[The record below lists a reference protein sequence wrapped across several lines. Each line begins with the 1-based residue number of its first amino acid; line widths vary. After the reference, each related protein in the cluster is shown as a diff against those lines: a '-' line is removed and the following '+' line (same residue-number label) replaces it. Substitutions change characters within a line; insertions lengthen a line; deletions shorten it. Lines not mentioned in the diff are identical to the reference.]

1 MYVYK
6 YDYRLLGAKL
16 LNERVCPS
24 VNHSET
30 HSVTVILPNIS
41 KNNVRRT
48 YCTKNKICMLILSMF
63 YVSSHFKVV
72 YRYKG
77 ITHPRRYL
85 SKNPFT

>member
-16 LNERVCPS
+16 LYERVCPS

-48 YCTKNKICMLILSMF
+48 YCTKNKICMLILSMSTLRLCIVIR
-63 YVSSHFKVV
+63 VSPIPDATCQKIPSPDF
-72 YRYKG
+72 
-77 ITHPRRYL
+77 
-85 SKNPFT
+85 